1 MTELL
6 QIKYRFS
13 VILDYYQ
20 LQISQNREVKSAT
33 PPLFIGQAE
42 VFLTTINKYK
52 KCKFF
57 IIRHF
62 HHAIFLKKIVI
73 KEENK

>member
-1 MTELL
+1 MIELL

-52 KCKFF
+52 KNVNFS
-57 IIRHF
+57 
-62 HHAIFLKKIVI
+62 
-73 KEENK
+73 

>member
-1 MTELL
+1 MIELL

-33 PPLFIGQAE
+33 PPLFIEQAE

-52 KCKFF
+52 KM
-57 IIRHF
+57 
-62 HHAIFLKKIVI
+62 
-73 KEENK
+73 